1 MNKSRLL
8 LTLICIL
15 FTISCAYLK
24 STRTAD
30 LKSYTLNVDE
40 QASTGVPMITA
51 GYATYATAAGRRNL
65 VEEQDGWESFEYAT
79 NDLFKE
85 EFIYTGRSN
94 STIHI
99 SYKQYKKILSSPASS
114 QELTFDLGSSDTIT
128 FKNFQIKIMNATN
141 DYIRFR
147 VLSD

>member
-1 MNKSRLL
+1 M
-8 LTLICIL
+8 
-15 FTISCAYLK
+15 
-24 STRTAD
+24 
-30 LKSYTLNVDE
+30 
-40 QASTGVPMITA
+40 MTA
-51 GYATYATAAGRRNL
+51 GYATYATAAGRRDL
-65 VEEQDGWESFEYAT
+65 VEEQDRWESFDYAT

-114 QELTFDLGSSDTIT
+114 QELAFDLASSDTII
-128 FKNFQIKIMNATN
+128 FKNYKIKILNATPE
-141 DYIRFR
+141 YIRFR